1 MRICVCVCL
10 CIANSCL
17 LFVWYKRSMP
27 LSPVIA
33 VQMGQV
39 KAAEKNF
46 AAVEALINDM
56 ESAECPIQLK
66 VLKLMNK
73 YGQLCGK
80 QVDFAYFLIA
90 EPLF

>member
-1 MRICVCVCL
+1 
-10 CIANSCL
+10 
-17 LFVWYKRSMP
+17 
-27 LSPVIA
+27 
-33 VQMGQV
+33 MGQV

-90 EPLF
+90 EPLFWFWRQSMVRQKKYWKKC